1 MIAEPPDNIHLPTG
15 DETILLVEDDAG
27 VRDLAKQVLQ
37 TQGYTLLEATNGN
50 QALQLA
56 AAYTAPIHLL
66 LTDVVMPGIS
76 GKVLAEQL
84 QQKQPDL
91 KVLYMSGYTE
101 NVVAHHGVLEEGVVF
116 IQKPFN
122 AVTLTQQIRVI
133 LDG

>member
-122 AVTLTQQIRVI
+122 AVTLTQQIRAI

>member
-1 MIAEPPDNIHLPTG
+1 MTGTPDEIYLPPG

-27 VRDLAKQVLQ
+27 VRDLAKQILQ
-37 TQGYTLLEATNGN
+37 AQGYTLLEATYGE

-56 AAYTAPIHLL
+56 AAYNGPIHLL

-76 GKVLAEQL
+76 GKALAQQL
-84 QQKQPDL
+84 LRGRPEAR
-91 KVLYMSGYTE
+91 VLYMSGYTE
-101 NVVAHHGVLEEGVVF
+101 NVVAHHGILEEGVVF

-122 AVTLTQQIRVI
+122 AVTLTQQIRTV